1 VDTEDAVAVV
11 AVVAAADQMIAAA
24 ATPAFQAP
32 GEQQEPQTYEDQST
46 VQVVPAAVVASAVAV
61 AHCLALEVPD
71 LVGIVLVAA
80 SMDPTRQAPLVSVAA
95 V

>member
-24 ATPAFQAP
+24 TPSFQAL